1 MYSITENKKSFL
13 KMYQNFYYEKKNMW
27 FVLAERLSSVY
38 ANDEIQKIYII
49 QNVSVNQHKHR
60 KKKEMKGLNRQPL
73 FN

>member
-49 QNVSVNQHKHR
+49 QNVSVN
-60 KKKEMKGLNRQPL
+60 
-73 FN
+73 